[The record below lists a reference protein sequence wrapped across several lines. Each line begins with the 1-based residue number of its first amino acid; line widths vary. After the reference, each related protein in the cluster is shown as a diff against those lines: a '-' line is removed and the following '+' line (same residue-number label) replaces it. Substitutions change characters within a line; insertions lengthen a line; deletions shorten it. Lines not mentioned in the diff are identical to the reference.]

1 MIQSFRIV
9 DNLPFVE
16 IRVSFKGNKI
26 TLINTLI
33 DTGSSGTILN
43 ADIVRE
49 IGIKPE
55 PEDPIGSIRGVGGM
69 EFVYIKPLDW
79 IQLGDSL
86 IKDFKVDIGDM
97 DYGFAIDGILGMDFW
112 LRTKLAIDFDTLQIK
127 QIDL

>member
-1 MIQSFRIV
+1 MIQSFQIV

-49 IGIKPE
+49 IGIRPE
-55 PEDPIGSIRGVGGM
+55 PDDLIGSIRGVGGM
-69 EFVYIKPLDW
+69 EFVYIK
-79 IQLGDSL
+79 Q
-86 IKDFKVDIGDM
+86 
-97 DYGFAIDGILGMDFW
+97 
-112 LRTKLAIDFDTLQIK
+112 
-127 QIDL
+127 